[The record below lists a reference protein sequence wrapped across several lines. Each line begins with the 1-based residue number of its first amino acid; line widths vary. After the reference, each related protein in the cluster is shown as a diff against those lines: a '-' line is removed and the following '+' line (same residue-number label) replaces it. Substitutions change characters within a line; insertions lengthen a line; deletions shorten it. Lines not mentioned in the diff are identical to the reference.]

1 MSNQKSKSPEQAEQ
15 SVHRVRIAVN
25 GGRAGLERLL
35 RDLGAAEERRR
46 PEPARRQRRPRGG
59 GARRGDG
66 SRRPSPRRRL
76 GAMAATTAM
85 TCRMPLKAARPQ
97 G

>member
-35 RDLGAAEERRR
+35 RSARRR
-46 PEPARRQRRPRGG
+46 FPATFAKAPARRHGRHDRH
-59 GARRGDG
+59 D
-66 SRRPSPRRRL
+66 L
-76 GAMAATTAM
+76 
-85 TCRMPLKAARPQ
+85 
-97 G
+97 